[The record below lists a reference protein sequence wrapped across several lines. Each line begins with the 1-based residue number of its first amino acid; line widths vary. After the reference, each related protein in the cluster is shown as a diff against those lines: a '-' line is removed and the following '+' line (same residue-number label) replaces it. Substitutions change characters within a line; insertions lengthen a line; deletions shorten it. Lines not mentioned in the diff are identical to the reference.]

1 VPAPAGRADPDER
14 TEVTVPDSTEP
25 ASNEQD
31 LLLPEGS
38 CLLHIGPYKTG
49 STAVQ
54 VAMHKARGAMRERG
68 VVYPGTWQRAMRP
81 GWAVLGYTP
90 RGRDPVP
97 IEVWQD
103 LVAEVRDP
111 AAIRSCVSTEDFGSA
126 SPARAKRIV
135 DDLGGDSVH
144 VVAVARR
151 LDRLLPSQW
160 QERVKSHDTFTYDAW
175 LRLVLGKDRED
186 REWRR
191 FWASHDVGG
200 MFDRWAPASGPD
212 RFTLVVPEPSGLD
225 LVPRTF
231 ERMLGLPEGLL
242 QPPAATN
249 ASLSANGTELVRR
262 LNEVFAAEGWPD
274 TTYHRLVQRGVTLRM
289 IEAPRAPG
297 EAPIPPLP
305 AWAAERAAEL
315 SERRVRQVQER
326 GMRVVGD
333 LAHLLMEPS
342 AAATVPAPGEEAE
355 EARAP
360 EVISLTTAVNAVAG
374 VVEGAEKE
382 LSAARRR
389 RRRTP
394 VVEKALDKALD
405 KAGGAPGRGNRLV
418 EEIPAAEL
426 VRVVAGR
433 VLRRAV
439 ALGRRGRVAG

>member
-1 VPAPAGRADPDER
+1 
-14 TEVTVPDSTEP
+14 VPDSTEP

-186 REWRR
+186 REWRTAGR
-191 FWASHDVGG
+191 RHRDPTGSRSSSPNRRGSTWCRARSSGCSGFPRGCCSH
-200 MFDRWAPASGPD
+200 P
-212 RFTLVVPEPSGLD
+212 
-225 LVPRTF
+225 
-231 ERMLGLPEGLL
+231 
-242 QPPAATN
+242 QPPT
-249 ASLSANGTELVRR
+249 
-262 LNEVFAAEGWPD
+262 
-274 TTYHRLVQRGVTLRM
+274 
-289 IEAPRAPG
+289 
-297 EAPIPPLP
+297 PP
-305 AWAAERAAEL
+305 
-315 SERRVRQVQER
+315 
-326 GMRVVGD
+326 
-333 LAHLLMEPS
+333 
-342 AAATVPAPGEEAE
+342 
-355 EARAP
+355 
-360 EVISLTTAVNAVAG
+360 
-374 VVEGAEKE
+374 
-382 LSAARRR
+382 
-389 RRRTP
+389 
-394 VVEKALDKALD
+394 
-405 KAGGAPGRGNRLV
+405 
-418 EEIPAAEL
+418 
-426 VRVVAGR
+426 
-433 VLRRAV
+433 
-439 ALGRRGRVAG
+439 